1 MAPYFS
7 IMIFSSL
14 LQYSLN
20 PEARDAKQT
29 KSTIQY
35 DSNYY
40 GENIEKKV
48 FLRLKN
54 WSEQSKIENF
64 TIFSGWKDNGK
75 FEKNDQREFDFIIVS
90 GNAKLVIFIEVK
102 TTNNENNT
110 QLKKAK
116 SQLEK
121 GYHFLRGKVPF
132 SQGWRFVSVIY
143 IEHDAANTNND
154 FILGPKSNISRFFES
169 KLELGKCSSSSMD
182 YVSYKVHCIDIYFYI
197 ITFSTYML
205 YVVQNVSEYLG
216 CKLFLIIRP

>member
-1 MAPYFS
+1 
-7 IMIFSSL
+7 
-14 LQYSLN
+14 LN

-29 KSTIQY
+29 KSTKQY

-54 WSEQSKIENF
+54 CSEQSKFENL

-75 FEKNDQREFDFIIVS
+75 FEKNDQREFDFIVVS

-121 GYHFLRGKVPF
+121 GYHFLREKVPF
-132 SQGWRFVSVIY
+132 DKGWRFVSVIY
-143 IEHDAANTNND
+143 IEHDAANTNKD
-154 FILGPKSNISRFFES
+154 FILGPKSNFSDFFES
-169 KLELGKCSSSSMD
+169 KLELGKCSSD
-182 YVSYKVHCIDIYFYI
+182 HVSYKVHCININFYI